1 MKVFVARFLALGALT
16 LAAGCNSL
24 GGVPA
29 FKSSAI
35 APEALHPGDTALI
48 TIDVKDKNGIIDSIV
63 GAVKEEPGIKLA
75 LRDDG
80 QDGDAKAG
88 DGTWSLAVIVPMES
102 QPGAYHLTFTAYRS
116 DGVAVPIRSDEGEI
130 TALSV
135 EFPMVISY
143 KQ

>member
-1 MKVFVARFLALGALT
+1 MKAFVARTLALGTLT

-24 GGVPA
+24 GGVPE
-29 FKSSAI
+29 FKASAI

-63 GAVKEEPGIKLA
+63 GAVKEEPGIKLT

-80 QDGDAKAG
+80 QEGDVKAG
-88 DGTWSLAVIVPMES
+88 DGTWSLAVIVPLEGP
-102 QPGAYHLTFTAYRS
+102 PGTYQLSFTAYRS
-116 DGVAVPIRSDEGEI
+116 DGVAVPIRGEGGEI
-130 TALSV
+130 APLSV
-135 EFPMVISY
+135 EFPLVISY

>member
-1 MKVFVARFLALGALT
+1 MKAFVAPTLALGILT

-24 GGVPA
+24 GGVPE
-29 FKSSAI
+29 FKASAI
-35 APEALHPGDTALI
+35 APQALHPGDTALI
-48 TIDVKDKNGIIDSIV
+48 TINVKDKNGIIDSIS
-63 GAVKEEPGIKLA
+63 GAVKEEPGIKLT

-80 QDGDAKAG
+80 QEGDVKAG
-88 DGTWSLAVIVPMES
+88 DGTWSLAVLVPMES

-116 DGVAVPIRSDEGEI
+116 DGVAVPIRSEAGEI